1 MAASSSSS
9 SAYQHPPAVRFPVA
23 RSAGAALALAGLS
36 AVGASVLAGWSV
48 AGAPANR
55 LPLVLAWLLWM
66 LTAGC
71 AARAWWRSP
80 VGSLQWDG
88 AQWWFAAAQQAQALA
103 AEAAPQVHLD
113 LQRFLLLSLPLH
125 GGRKLWLCLERHRS
139 PAEWIALRRAVYSR
153 ARTAGVAAAANP
165 AVDS

>member
-23 RSAGAALALAGLS
+23 RSAGAALALAALS
-36 AVGASVLAGWSV
+36 AVGALVLAGWSV
-48 AGAPANR
+48 AGAPASR
-55 LPLVLAWLLWM
+55 LPLALAWLLWG
-66 LTAGC
+66 LTAVC

-88 AQWWFAAAQQAQALA
+88 AQWWFASAQQAQALA
-103 AEAAPQVHLD
+103 AEAAPQAHLD

-125 GGRKLWLCLERHRS
+125 GGRKLWLCLERRRS
-139 PAEWIALRRAVYSR
+139 PAEWTALRRAVYSR
-153 ARTAGVAAAANP
+153 ARTAGAAAVVNP